1 MLEDKGNTAVY
12 LLYMLTRIR
21 SIARLAGHTPESL
34 KEAAKNTEISLQH
47 EKEWNLAKVRLED
60 RCDICSTVVLLSHAI
75 DLHLYEYLSEP
86 FKIIRY

>member
-47 EKEWNLAKVRLED
+47 EKEWNLAKVRL
-60 RCDICSTVVLLSHAI
+60 
-75 DLHLYEYLSEP
+75 
-86 FKIIRY
+86 